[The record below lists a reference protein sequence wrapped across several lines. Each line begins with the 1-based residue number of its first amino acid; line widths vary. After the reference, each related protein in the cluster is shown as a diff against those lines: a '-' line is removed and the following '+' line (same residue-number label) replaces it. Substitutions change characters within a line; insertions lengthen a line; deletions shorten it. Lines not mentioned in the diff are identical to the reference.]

1 MRIHNLYLENYRGIR
16 NIELDFR
23 GKSTVFYGINGS
35 GKTSILNCIS
45 LLLSYVVNRAVSNQF
60 KQSIAITRNDV
71 RFGSSVTQLGCQF
84 DISDEIM
91 MGYAFQYRKETSSR
105 LIRKKELERLSA
117 AFYAAYLED
126 DDSNIPVFSYYGV
139 NRAVLDIPLRIRTK
153 HEFGRLATYQ
163 NCLNSK
169 TDFRTFFEWFRNQED
184 FENQI
189 KIEKK
194 DFTYTDRSLEAT
206 RRAIT
211 SMLPELSNIR
221 ISRKPLRMCATKY
234 GKTLS
239 MEQLSDGEKCA
250 LAMFGDLAR
259 RLSIANPSLSNP
271 LDGEGIVLI
280 DEIELHM
287 HPSWQRNIIPILKKT
302 FPNIQFIVTTHSPLV
317 LGELDDSF
325 NVFQLNQ
332 TENDLL
338 VTMMNPAKYDANL
351 VLEDWMGTKSV
362 SSEVSELE
370 KEIMQKVYSHD
381 FESAKE
387 GIARLSKL
395 TNGASPVIT
404 KAEILIKR
412 LSSQVGAK

>member
-1 MRIHNLYLENYRGIR
+1 
-16 NIELDFR
+16 
-23 GKSTVFYGINGS
+23 
-35 GKTSILNCIS
+35 
-45 LLLSYVVNRAVSNQF
+45 
-60 KQSIAITRNDV
+60 
-71 RFGSSVTQLGCQF
+71 
-84 DISDEIM
+84 
-91 MGYAFQYRKETSSR
+91 
-105 LIRKKELERLSA
+105 
-117 AFYAAYLED
+117 
-126 DDSNIPVFSYYGV
+126 
-139 NRAVLDIPLRIRTK
+139 
-153 HEFGRLATYQ
+153 
-163 NCLNSK
+163 
-169 TDFRTFFEWFRNQED
+169 
-184 FENQI
+184 
-189 KIEKK
+189 
-194 DFTYTDRSLEAT
+194 
-206 RRAIT
+206 
-211 SMLPELSNIR
+211 MLPELSNIR
-221 ISRKPLRMCATKY
+221 ITRKPLRMCATKY